1 MPPAHIHAGV
11 LDFVVIA
18 LFYLILAFLLRQVQ
32 TRWPDSPFGK
42 ALAYL
47 HG

>member
-1 MPPAHIHAGV
+1 MPAHIHVGV
-11 LDFVVIA
+11 VDFAVFV
-18 LFYLILAFLLRQVQ
+18 LFYLILAFFIRYVQ
-32 TRWPDSPFGK
+32 TQYTDTAVGK

>member
-1 MPPAHIHAGV
+1 MPAHIHLGV
-11 LDFVVIA
+11 VDFVIFA
-18 LFYLILAFLLRQVQ
+18 LFYLILGFLLRQAQ

-42 ALAYL
+42 ALAYI